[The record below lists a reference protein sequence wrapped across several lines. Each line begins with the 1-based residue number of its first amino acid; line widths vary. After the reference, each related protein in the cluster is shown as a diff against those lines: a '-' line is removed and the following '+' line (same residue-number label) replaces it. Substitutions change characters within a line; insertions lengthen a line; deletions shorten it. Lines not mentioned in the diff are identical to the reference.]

1 MANTENR
8 PSLAALTGV
17 FLKIAN
23 LTFGGGDPTMAALQ
37 REFTGQRKWLD
48 MERHTLAYSLA
59 RITPGT
65 NVLAYCAASA
75 WLIGGLPAAVAA
87 VIAASLP
94 ASLIA
99 LWLVIGYQAST
110 SNRFAQAAVASMI
123 AAVVGMMLAAAWA
136 LVKPHCTRRNWPRI
150 VLYAGGTLLLREW
163 LAIGPVQLVGICA
176 LAGVLWVEGE

>member
-1 MANTENR
+1 MEQR

-17 FLKIAN
+17 FLRIGN

-37 REFTGQRKWLD
+37 REFTGRRKWLS
-48 MERHTLAYSLA
+48 MERHVLAYSLA

-65 NVLAYCAASA
+65 NVLAYCVASA
-75 WLIGGLPAAVAA
+75 WLIGGMTAAVAA

-94 ASLIA
+94 SALIA

-110 SNRFAQAAVASMI
+110 SNRYAQAAVAAMI

-136 LVKPHCTRRNWPRI
+136 LIKPHCTRRNWPRI

-163 LAIGPVQLVGICA
+163 LGVGPVQLVGVCA
-176 LAGVLWVEGE
+176 LAGALWVEAE